1 MRKHTKASKK
11 NVYQQVSA
19 TTSLQEDTKWRE
31 DNGENDLDDIAAQGI
46 STVFCGER
54 VALTVGITFQ

>member
-31 DNGENDLDDIAAQGI
+31 DNGENDLDDIAA
-46 STVFCGER
+46 
-54 VALTVGITFQ
+54 